1 MGNRKPQPIPKDLKL
16 TEINPYTELTLKQKR
31 YVEARLQGLNKAA
44 SKRAAGCGENGDM
57 EQNPKVRAAIRYLV
71 NESMINVEKLTKSD
85 VLTGMMDAVSAAA
98 TASELVMA
106 WREVG
111 KLLGAYEPERKILEI
126 RDYSAE
132 ELKTLSD
139 TDLAKLAGGRMQN
152 VIEDADFHE
161 VPSKPAEIPEL

>member
-1 MGNRKPQPIPKDLKL
+1 MGNRRPTPIPDNLKL
-16 TEINPYTELTLKQKR
+16 TEVNPYTQCTLIQKR

-44 SKRAAGCGENGDM
+44 SRRAAGSHDNTDL

-71 NESMINVEKLTKSD
+71 NESMVNVEKLTKSD

-152 VIEDADFHE
+152 VIEDAEFSE
-161 VPSKPAEIPEL
+161 VSDALQTPR